1 MDLRTYVY
9 LDVLQPQLAGFLQ
22 TVCSGFPPR
31 EGQASLFV
39 ETAPGIAIN
48 IVTDVALK
56 ATKVVPGMQ
65 IVEREFGLL
74 ELHHF
79 DQGQV
84 RAAGEAILSQLD
96 VKLQDR
102 FKPKIVSSR
111 IITGITGYQAQH
123 INRIRHGDMI
133 VEGQSLYTLECFPA
147 GYASIAANEAEKG
160 ANIHLL
166 EVITFGAYGR
176 LWLGGSEEEINSARD
191 AAERALNE
199 IQGQEAKY

>member
-1 MDLRTYVY
+1 MDLRTYCY
-9 LDVLQPQLAGFLQ
+9 IDILQPQFTGFLQ

-39 ETAPGIAIN
+39 EAAPGISIN
-48 IVTDVALK
+48 IVTDIALK
-56 ATKVVPGMQ
+56 ATRVVPGMQ

-84 RAAGEAILSQLD
+84 RAAGDAILAYLGLKQ
-96 VKLQDR
+96 QDR
-102 FKPKIVSSR
+102 FKPKVVSSR
-111 IITGITGYQAQH
+111 IVTGITGHQAQH
-123 INRIRHGDMI
+123 INKIRHGDMI
-133 VEGQSLYTLECFPA
+133 MQGQSLYTLECYPA
-147 GYASIAANEAEKG
+147 GYAAIAANEAEKG

-166 EVITFGAYGR
+166 EVITFGAFGR

-191 AAERALNE
+191 AAERSLNE
-199 IQGQEAKY
+199 IQGKEAK

>member
-22 TVCSGFPPR
+22 TVCQGFPPR

-56 ATKVVPGMQ
+56 ATRVVPGMQ

-84 RAAGEAILSQLD
+84 RAAGEAILSHLGIQEE
-96 VKLQDR
+96 QR
-102 FKPKIVSSR
+102 FRPRIVSSR
-111 IITGITGYQAQH
+111 IITGITGFQAQH
-123 INRIRHGDMI
+123 VNRIRHGDMI
-133 VEGQSLYTLECFPA
+133 VEGQSLYTLECVPA
-147 GYASIAANEAEKG
+147 GYAALAANEAEKG

-166 EVITFGAYGR
+166 EVVTFGAYGR
-176 LWLGGSEEEINSARD
+176 LWLGGSEEEIKSARD
-191 AAERALNE
+191 AAERALGAIE
-199 IQGQEAKY
+199 GQEK

>member
-1 MDLRTYVY
+1 MDLRTYCY
-9 LDVLQPQLAGFLQ
+9 LDVLQPQFAGFLQ
-22 TVCSGFPPR
+22 TVSSGFPPR
-31 EGQASLFV
+31 ERQASLFV
-39 ETAPGIAIN
+39 ETAPGIAVN
-48 IVTDVALK
+48 IVTDIALK
-56 ATKVVPGMQ
+56 ATRVVPGMQ

-84 RAAGEAILSQLD
+84 RAAGEAILGHLGL
-96 VKLQDR
+96 KLEDR

-111 IITGITGYQAQH
+111 IVTGITGYQAQH

-147 GYASIAANEAEKG
+147 GYAAIAANEAEKG
-160 ANIHLL
+160 ANVHLL
-166 EVITFGAYGR
+166 EVITFGAFGR
-176 LWLGGSEEEINSARD
+176 LWLGGSEEEINSART

-199 IQGQEAKY
+199 IQGREVRG